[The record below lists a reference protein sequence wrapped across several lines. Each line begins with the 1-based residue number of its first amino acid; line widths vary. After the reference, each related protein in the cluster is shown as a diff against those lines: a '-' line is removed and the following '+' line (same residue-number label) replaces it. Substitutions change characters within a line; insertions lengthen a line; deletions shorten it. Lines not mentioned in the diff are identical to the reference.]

1 MGNLIHVLPESISDK
16 IAAGEV
22 VQGPSSIVKELL
34 ENSVDAR
41 STEITL
47 VVQDSG
53 KTLIQVID
61 NGVGMSNSDIVMCLK
76 KHSTSKIKDIS
87 DLYSITTMGFRG
99 EAIAS
104 IIAVSKVEIIS
115 STSGSEIGTK
125 IVVENSNIISKENVV
140 SKKGTI
146 FTVKN
151 IFYNMPA
158 RRAFLKS
165 DNLELI
171 YIMREFI
178 RISLANPTITFKF
191 ISNDEIKY
199 DLISS
204 NLLKRICDIFRN
216 KNKNNLI
223 WFSEDVEV
231 IKIYG
236 YLVKPTEARKTDEM
250 FIYVNK
256 RYIVSNDIKTQ
267 ILSAYK
273 NLITTDKAFCI
284 INIEIDPKD
293 IDINIS
299 PSKTEIKFKNEQL
312 VYSLI
317 YNVIKRKL
325 YYCQNKEL
333 NFDQNDYIDVNY
345 TKPPFSNEKTDY
357 ECVDKNI
364 LFDETNGDSND
375 YKNNQFNNDNEI
387 SDNILVINN
396 EYIVSTVKSGL
407 ILINANRA
415 LKRITY
421 DKIFNSLDKNNISS
435 QQLLFPNKLFID
447 SEGISILRANETF
460 LKKLGFIIVYEA
472 MSILVTGIP
481 SFVNIKNI
489 NEVIE
494 LIIDTFKSK
503 NNSDI
508 YENIVKRIIDIKGNI
523 NLKNPNEAKSLLNK
537 LFRSTENIYDPF
549 GKRIIAILDSCN
561 LDDIIDN

>member
-22 VQGPSSIVKELL
+22 VQGPFSIVKELL
-34 ENSVDAR
+34 ENSVDAG

-125 IVVENSNIISKENVV
+125 IVVENSNIISKENVI

-151 IFYNMPA
+151 IFYNIPA

-191 ISNDEIKY
+191 ISNDETKY

-223 WFSEDVEV
+223 WFSEDVDV

-345 TKPPFSNEKTDY
+345 TKPPFSNEKKDY
-357 ECVDKNI
+357 EVVNKNI
-364 LFDETNGDSND
+364 LFDEIKEDSND

-447 SEGISILRANETF
+447 NEGISILRANESF

-503 NNSDI
+503 SNSDI
-508 YENIVKRIIDIKGNI
+508 YENIVKRIIDLKGNI

-537 LFRSTENIYDPF
+537 LFRSTENTYDPF

-561 LDDIIDN
+561 LNDIIDN

>member
-22 VQGPSSIVKELL
+22 VQGPFSIVKELL

-178 RISLANPTITFKF
+178 RISLANPSITFKF

-447 SEGISILRANETF
+447 SEVISILRANETF

-549 GKRIIAILDSCN
+549 GKRIIVILDSCN